1 MQQQRMDLMTVIGIV
16 LGISLVFGA
25 IAMGGSIMLFWSLSS
40 VMITVGGSFAA
51 LLINFQLPQITM
63 VAKVTKAAFFSEIQN
78 MGELVR
84 LFVRLGQKAR
94 REGLLAL
101 EDELESLND
110 KFLVN
115 GLQMVIDGLDP
126 ELIRDIMETE
136 VTATEQRHKLGQDV
150 FRAWGAL
157 APAFGMIGTLIGL
170 VQMLANL
177 DDPSAIGPGMAV
189 ALITTFYGSVLAN
202 LFFIPMAG
210 KLAIRSDAESS
221 LKEAIIEGVLSIQA
235 GTNPRILQEK
245 MKAFVSPQERAEM
258 ERRGNEREGQGSEEV
273 VLDNA

>member
-1 MQQQRMDLMTVIGIV
+1 MTI
-16 LGISLVFGA
+16 LGIGLGLFLVIGA
-25 IAMGGSIMLFWSLSS
+25 IAIGGSLTMFWSLTS

-51 LLINFQLPQITM
+51 LLINFQGPQIAM
-63 VAKVTKAAFFSEIQN
+63 VYRITKNAFVSNVNEVSELI
-78 MGELVR
+78 E

-101 EDELESLND
+101 EDELAEVED

-115 GLQMVIDGLDP
+115 GLQMVVDGLEP

-136 VTATEQRHKLGQDV
+136 IYATEARHKMGQDL
-150 FRAWGAL
+150 FRTWGAM

-170 VQMLANL
+170 IQMLSNL
-177 DDPSAIGPGMAV
+177 DDPSKIGPGMAV
-189 ALITTFYGSVLAN
+189 ALLTTFYGSFMAN
-202 LFFIPMAG
+202 LLFIPLAG
-210 KLAIRSDAESS
+210 KLAIRSEAETA
-221 LKEAIIEGVLSIQA
+221 LKEAVIEGVLSIQS

-245 MKAFVSPQERAEM
+245 MKAFVSPQEREKM
-258 ERRGNEREGQGSEEV
+258 EQQRQERESRSGEEV

>member
-1 MQQQRMDLMTVIGIV
+1 MQQQRMDLMTVVGII
-16 LGISLVFGA
+16 LGISLVLGA
-25 IAMGGSIMLFWSLSS
+25 IAMGGSIMLFWSLAS

-63 VAKVTKAAFFSEIQN
+63 VVRVTKAAFLSEVQD

-101 EDELESLND
+101 EDELETLND

-150 FRAWGAL
+150 FRAWGML

-170 VQMLANL
+170 IQMLSHL
-177 DDPSAIGPGMAV
+177 DNPARIGPGMAV
-189 ALITTFYGSVLAN
+189 ALITTFYGSLMAN

-221 LKEAIIEGVLSIQA
+221 LKEAVIEGVLSIQA

-245 MKAFVSPQERAEM
+245 LKAFISPQEREEM
-258 ERRGNEREGQGSEEV
+258 ERKSKERENQGSEEM